1 MCVILVCPEGVRP
14 DPDTVAACHE
24 INPHGIGL
32 AWRSG
37 GLVHWR
43 KGLDPAGLL
52 ERLGDVPGEAVIHF
66 RWASVGE
73 VVPQLCHP
81 FPVTAKAGT
90 RLSGRARS
98 LLFHNGTWPQWRSM
112 LHRMPRSHRPAG
124 HLSDTRVAAS
134 LLSLTGPTVLDEL
147 PGRWVVFGPGA
158 TSLHGD
164 WTPWRGMQAS
174 NLHFLS
180 FLRSR
185 ELLHQGTFTFPC
197 FCGTPDT

>member
-37 GLVHWR
+37 GLVHWV
-43 KGLDPAGLL
+43 KGLDLAGLL

-73 VVPQLCHP
+73 VCPQLCHP
-81 FPVTAKAGT
+81 FPVTAQAVT
-90 RLSGRARS
+90 RLSGQVRS
-98 LLFHNGTWPQWRSM
+98 LLFHNGTWPRWREM
-112 LHRMPRSHRPAG
+112 LRMMPRSHQPRG
-124 HLSDTRVAAS
+124 VLSDTRVAAA
-134 LLSLTGPTVLDEL
+134 LVNLSGPGVLSRL
-147 PGRWVVFGPGA
+147 PGRWVVFGPDA

-164 WTPWRGMQAS
+164 WQEWRGMQAS
-174 NLHFLS
+174 NLHFVYP
-180 FLRSR
+180 LRSADP
-185 ELLHQGTFTFPC
+185 LHQPLLPLTGM
-197 FCGTPDT
+197 CGTPDT